1 MARSGGLDSFLEE
14 NTAYQKLSNIP
25 VEVGGETGD
34 SEAPMIVVEEF
45 FGKELYILIEKQRF

>member
-1 MARSGGLDSFLEE
+1 MEE
-14 NTAYQKLSNIP
+14 NTAYKKVSNIP
-25 VEVGGETGD
+25 VEVGGEIGD